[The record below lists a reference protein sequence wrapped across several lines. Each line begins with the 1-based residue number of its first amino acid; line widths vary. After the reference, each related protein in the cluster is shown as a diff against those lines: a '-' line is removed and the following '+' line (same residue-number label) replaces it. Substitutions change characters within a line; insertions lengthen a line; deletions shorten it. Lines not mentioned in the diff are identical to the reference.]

1 MQRESDHWLCQCFM
15 LETHLLH
22 YVTPSDPTADD
33 GLQISQL
40 I

>member
-1 MQRESDHWLCQCFM
+1 MGKECGHWLCQCFM

-22 YVTPSDPTADD
+22 DMTPSDPTTDD